1 VIDQRESRHGR
12 RPVAADLAT
21 AVYTP
26 DPQIRKPGRLAR
38 EMIRDVAASREL
50 AWRICARNITT
61 QYRQTA
67 LGYVWAVIPPV
78 VTSLVFILLDSSK
91 LLRTGEIGIP
101 YPVYVLI
108 GTVSFGLFLD
118 ALNAPLAAVG
128 GWRGMLVKIN
138 FPREA
143 LLLAAVGQVLFS
155 FSVKL
160 ALVAAVLL
168 GFQVPVHP
176 TAALAVIPLAG
187 LLMMGVALG
196 VLLIP
201 IGALFQDV
209 VQGLVLVG
217 SGLVFLTPA
226 AYPPPGQ
233 GLLGV
238 LTACNPLTPLIMAAR
253 DLVVLGSSRYMAAVV
268 VIVLVTPVVLL
279 LAWVVFR
286 LAMPILIER
295 MGS

>member
-1 VIDQRESRHGR
+1 
-12 RPVAADLAT
+12 
-21 AVYTP
+21 
-26 DPQIRKPGRLAR
+26 
-38 EMIRDVAASREL
+38 MIRDLSASREL
-50 AWRICARNITT
+50 AWRICARNITA

-67 LGYVWAVIPPV
+67 LGYVWAVIPPLM
-78 VTSLVFILLDSSK
+78 TSLVFILLNSSN
-91 LLRTGEIGIP
+91 LLRTGDTGIP
-101 YPVYVLI
+101 YPVYVLM
-108 GTVSFGLFLD
+108 GTVSFSLFLD
-118 ALNAPLAAVG
+118 GLNAPLAAVG
-128 GWRGMLVKIN
+128 GWRGMLAKIN

-155 FSVKL
+155 FAVKL

-168 GFQVPVHP
+168 AFRVPVQP
-176 TAALAVIPLAG
+176 TAALAAIPLAG

-209 VQGLVLVG
+209 LHGLAMVG
-217 SGLVFLTPA
+217 TGLVFLTPA
-226 AYPPPGQ
+226 AYPPPGH

-238 LTACNPLTPLIMAAR
+238 LTAWNPLTPLIMAAR
-253 DLVVLGSSRYMAAVV
+253 DLVVLGSSSYTTPMIIV
-268 VIVLVTPVVLL
+268 VLVTMVVLL